1 MTTLFESYLKSIANL
16 TTRGDAREESY
27 YPALQKLLETLAP
40 TVGKTVQVTV
50 LPKKTDAGNPDFR
63 VWDGSH
69 QVVGYIEAKAPGAKL
84 DQVEVSEQLQRYR
97 RTFPNLILTDF
108 YEFRL
113 YRNDVLLKRALLAR
127 SFIPKTLKT
136 DPPAEQVKELTQLFE
151 DFFSFAPPSSFTAE
165 DLAREL
171 ARRTRFLRD
180 DVIRPEL
187 AQKQKDIYGFYEAFQ
202 KYLIASLTEKQ
213 FADLYAQTITYG
225 LFADRT
231 RTRTQG
237 QFNRLVAYA
246 LIPVTIGILRDV
258 FQFISLGKPSRQMEI
273 IVDDIAAVLNAANVQ
288 AILTQY
294 YQQGKGD
301 DPILHFYET
310 FLAEY
315 DPETR
320 ERRGVYYTPQ
330 PVVRYIVRAVHDLLK
345 TRFNKVDGL
354 ADEHVTLLD
363 PAAGTLTFPAEAVQL
378 AFREFT
384 DKYGEGAKE
393 NLLRERIL
401 PHFYA
406 FELLMAP
413 YAIGH
418 MKIGFLLEALGIP
431 LQNGERFQ
439 FYLTN
444 ALEMEDLQQ
453 IQIPG
458 LSSLSEESHQA
469 ARVKKDEPILVI
481 IGNPP
486 YSGISANQ
494 NRWTEELLKTDID
507 GAQSYYTVDGKP
519 LGEKNPKWLQ
529 DDYVKFLRFA
539 QWKIHKAGRGIVA
552 MITNHGYLDNP
563 TFRGMRQSLLK
574 TFDEIYILDLH
585 GNSLKRET
593 APDGSP
599 DENVFDIRQGVAIAL
614 FVKYG
619 NASPNASSSSSP
631 VGSMGGW
638 QTPAAVWKDLK
649 PLAREM
655 RKEPTEAEDVLWQR
669 LRGKQLGARFR
680 RQHAI
685 DRFIVDFYAHEPRLI
700 IEVDGPVHETQK
712 EYDAMRQSFLESLG
726 YRVLRFTNEQVL
738 QDVHAVLRVIQAALE
753 PHPLSPSPQA
763 GKGNNPSPSSA
774 QALSPSPPSEQAL
787 SPSPSSAQALSP
799 SPSSA
804 QALSP
809 SPRAG
814 RGPGGGVYHAHL
826 YGRREDK
833 YAWLDSH
840 DLSTSGYQPLAPAS
854 PFYFFTPRQ
863 TQNLAAYQSWPSVA
877 EIFPVNSVG
886 IVTARDGFA
895 ITFDKTELR
904 NRVLQFQNTQGLPDD
919 MLAQAYN
926 LKDKPGWSLAAARKK
941 VQADADALKKI
952 HPILYRP
959 FDVRSI
965 FCHEAVIERP
975 RLEVM
980 RHMLAG
986 KNLALILPKRVEH
999 TGTWQHA
1006 FVTHHIV
1013 EHVAVSLKTIDYCFL
1028 LYIYPSVSSPNM
1040 FHQSRQPNLAGGLLP
1055 RLSAAYGFT
1064 PSPEDVLAYIY
1075 AILYSPTYRETY
1087 AQELRIDFPRIPFAA
1102 DGDIFRQMANLGRQL
1117 IDLHL
1122 LRDLSNTAGVKY
1134 QGQGSDRIENVRYD
1148 PSSGRVSINA
1158 DKYFE
1163 GITPEMWE
1171 YRIGG
1176 YQVLEKYLKDRKG
1189 RQMDDPVRYILIAA
1203 ALARTLDI
1211 QKDIDKIYQQAE
1223 SNTI

>member
-1 MTTLFESYLKSIANL
+1 
-16 TTRGDAREESY
+16 
-27 YPALQKLLETLAP
+27 
-40 TVGKTVQVTV
+40 
-50 LPKKTDAGNPDFR
+50 
-63 VWDGSH
+63 
-69 QVVGYIEAKAPGAKL
+69 
-84 DQVEVSEQLQRYR
+84 
-97 RTFPNLILTDF
+97 
-108 YEFRL
+108 
-113 YRNDVLLKRALLAR
+113 
-127 SFIPKTLKT
+127 
-136 DPPAEQVKELTQLFE
+136 
-151 DFFSFAPPSSFTAE
+151 
-165 DLAREL
+165 
-171 ARRTRFLRD
+171 
-180 DVIRPEL
+180 
-187 AQKQKDIYGFYEAFQ
+187 
-202 KYLIASLTEKQ
+202 
-213 FADLYAQTITYG
+213 
-225 LFADRT
+225 
-231 RTRTQG
+231 
-237 QFNRLVAYA
+237 
-246 LIPVTIGILRDV
+246 
-258 FQFISLGKPSRQMEI
+258 
-273 IVDDIAAVLNAANVQ
+273 
-288 AILTQY
+288 
-294 YQQGKGD
+294 
-301 DPILHFYET
+301 
-310 FLAEY
+310 
-315 DPETR
+315 
-320 ERRGVYYTPQ
+320 
-330 PVVRYIVRAVHDLLK
+330 
-345 TRFNKVDGL
+345 
-354 ADEHVTLLD
+354 
-363 PAAGTLTFPAEAVQL
+363 
-378 AFREFT
+378 
-384 DKYGEGAKE
+384 
-393 NLLRERIL
+393 
-401 PHFYA
+401 
-406 FELLMAP
+406 
-413 YAIGH
+413 
-418 MKIGFLLEALGIP
+418 
-431 LQNGERFQ
+431 
-439 FYLTN
+439 
-444 ALEMEDLQQ
+444 
-453 IQIPG
+453 
-458 LSSLSEESHQA
+458 
-469 ARVKKDEPILVI
+469 
-481 IGNPP
+481 
-486 YSGISANQ
+486 
-494 NRWTEELLKTDID
+494 
-507 GAQSYYTVDGKP
+507 VDGKP

-552 MITNHGYLDNP
+552 MITNHSYLDNP

-619 NASPNASSSSSP
+619 NASPNAPPTREEGADATDSHPAVSSSSSP
-631 VGSMGGW
+631 AGSLGGW
-638 QTPAAVWKDLK
+638 QTPAAVWKYLK

-655 RKEPTEAEDVLWQR
+655 RKEPTEAEDVLWQH
-669 LRGKQLGARFR
+669 LRGKQLGVRFR

-685 DRFIVDFYAHEPRLI
+685 DCFIVDFYARDPRLI
-700 IEVDGPVHETQK
+700 IEVDGSIHETQE
-712 EYDAMRQSFLESLG
+712 EYDSMRQAFLESLG

-738 QDVHAVLRVIQAALE
+738 QDIQGVLAVIRAVLE
-753 PHPLSPSPQA
+753 PHPLSPSPLA
-763 GKGNNPSPSSA
+763 GKGNNPSPSLE
-774 QALSPSPPSEQAL
+774 QAPSSSTPSEQAL
-787 SPSPSSAQALSP
+787 P
-799 SPSSA
+799 
-804 QALSP
+804 P

-814 RGPGGGVYHAHL
+814 REPGGGVYHAHL
-826 YGRREDK
+826 YGRRADK
-833 YAWLDSH
+833 YTWLDAH
-840 DLSTSGYQPLAPAS
+840 DLSTAGYQPITPEP

-863 TQNLAAYQSWPSVA
+863 TQNLQAYRSWPSVA

-895 ITFDKTELR
+895 IAFDETELQ
-904 NRVLQFQNTQGLPDD
+904 NRVLQFQNTKGLPDD

-926 LKDKPGWSLAAARKK
+926 LKDKPGWSLTAARKK

-986 KNLALILPKRVEH
+986 ENLALILPKRVEH

-1102 DGDIFRQMANLGRQL
+1102 DGDIFQQMADLGHRL

-1122 LRDLSNTAGVKY
+1122 LRNPSNTAGVKY
-1134 QGQGSDRIENVRYD
+1134 QGQGSDRIDHVRYN
-1148 PSSGRVSINA
+1148 PSNGRVSINA

-1189 RQMDDPVRYILIAA
+1189 RQLADPIRYIHIANA
-1203 ALARTLDI
+1203 INETIAMQTKIQALYPSVEQHVI
-1211 QKDIDKIYQQAE
+1211 PFGQ
-1223 SNTI
+1223 

>member
-1 MTTLFESYLKSIANL
+1 M
-16 TTRGDAREESY
+16 
-27 YPALQKLLETLAP
+27 
-40 TVGKTVQVTV
+40 
-50 LPKKTDAGNPDFR
+50 
-63 VWDGSH
+63 
-69 QVVGYIEAKAPGAKL
+69 
-84 DQVEVSEQLQRYR
+84 
-97 RTFPNLILTDF
+97 
-108 YEFRL
+108 
-113 YRNDVLLKRALLAR
+113 
-127 SFIPKTLKT
+127 
-136 DPPAEQVKELTQLFE
+136 
-151 DFFSFAPPSSFTAE
+151 
-165 DLAREL
+165 
-171 ARRTRFLRD
+171 
-180 DVIRPEL
+180 
-187 AQKQKDIYGFYEAFQ
+187 
-202 KYLIASLTEKQ
+202 
-213 FADLYAQTITYG
+213 
-225 LFADRT
+225 
-231 RTRTQG
+231 
-237 QFNRLVAYA
+237 
-246 LIPVTIGILRDV
+246 
-258 FQFISLGKPSRQMEI
+258 
-273 IVDDIAAVLNAANVQ
+273 
-288 AILTQY
+288 
-294 YQQGKGD
+294 
-301 DPILHFYET
+301 
-310 FLAEY
+310 
-315 DPETR
+315 
-320 ERRGVYYTPQ
+320 
-330 PVVRYIVRAVHDLLK
+330 
-345 TRFNKVDGL
+345 
-354 ADEHVTLLD
+354 
-363 PAAGTLTFPAEAVQL
+363 
-378 AFREFT
+378 
-384 DKYGEGAKE
+384 
-393 NLLRERIL
+393 
-401 PHFYA
+401 
-406 FELLMAP
+406 
-413 YAIGH
+413 
-418 MKIGFLLEALGIP
+418 
-431 LQNGERFQ
+431 
-439 FYLTN
+439 
-444 ALEMEDLQQ
+444 
-453 IQIPG
+453 
-458 LSSLSEESHQA
+458 
-469 ARVKKDEPILVI
+469 
-481 IGNPP
+481 
-486 YSGISANQ
+486 
-494 NRWTEELLKTDID
+494 
-507 GAQSYYTVDGKP
+507 DGKP
-519 LGEKNPKWLQ
+519 LGEKNPEWLQ

-774 QALSPSPPSEQAL
+774 QALSPSPPS
-787 SPSPSSAQALSP
+787 AQALSP

-877 EIFPVNSVG
+877 GIFPVNSVG